1 MQGKYLV
8 RTLQLDAASCALF
21 FGLCVGV
28 TATVSELLGLPPS
41 VVAAGGW
48 ICLPA
53 AVLLAWAAVR
63 PSKPLLAALVVAN
76 LGWVLASFGVWIA
89 WFGQLTLLGH
99 VVLIAQALAVEL
111 FLTLEWRGMKALGA
125 STAPA

>member
-1 MQGKYLV
+1 MQGKYLA

-21 FGLCVGV
+21 FGLFVGA
-28 TATVSELLGLPPS
+28 TATVAELLGLPRT

-53 AVLLAWAAVR
+53 AVLLAVAAAR
-63 PSKPLLAALVVAN
+63 PSKPLLAALVLAN
-76 LGWVLASFGVWIA
+76 AGWVLASVAVWIA
-89 WFGQLTLLGH
+89 WFGQITLLGH

-125 STAPA
+125 ADARA